1 MDIGRFKNKGSDEA
15 SHNNLPEAPWTFCPG
30 RTGATLVFQ
39 LIGGNGRGRQT
50 HDLMYGE
57 NNFLKKGHKLIV
69 TYRDIRDIIVS
80 RWRTE
85 ILSTEGR
92 HGWYYSTKMT
102 VHDVNLV
109 RAQGGFIRDLEGLS
123 EVVFNWDKDTYIPL
137 RYEIWN
143 KNYNHIFD
151 VAKKA
156 CEGYVGKHSKKLIG
170 FDISIGRREELI
182 AKYSRDNNYTNQ
194 LFYEDFTKWSSDRM
208 IHGHHIN
215 KETTDWREKM
225 TEDAKKHCNLKFGK
239 LIKAMGYK
247 V

>member
-1 MDIGRFKNKGSDEA
+1 MSIGKFKDTGNPEQA
-15 SHNNLPEAPWTFCPG
+15 HNNLPEAPWTFCPG
-30 RTGATLVFQ
+30 RTGATLIFQ
-39 LIGGNGRGRQT
+39 LIGGNGRSSQT

-57 NNFLKKGHKLIV
+57 NNFLKRGHKLIV
-69 TYRDIRDIIVS
+69 NYRDIRDIIVS
-80 RWRTE
+80 RWRTHD
-85 ILSTEGR
+85 LSIEGR
-92 HGWYYSTKMT
+92 HDWYYSKKMT

-109 RAQGGFIRDLEGLS
+109 RAQDGFIRDLEGLS
-123 EVVFNWDKDTYIPL
+123 EVVYNWDTDTYIPL

-143 KNYNHIFD
+143 KDYNHIFD

-156 CEGYVGKHSKKLIG
+156 CEGYVGKHSKILIG
-170 FDISIGRREELI
+170 FDIPIGKRQELS
-182 AKYSRDNNYTNQ
+182 AKYSRDSNFKMQSVYK
-194 LFYEDFTKWSSDRM
+194 DFTEWGGDRM

-225 TEDAKKHCNLKFGK
+225 TEDAQKHCKRLFGK